1 MKNIDSS
8 NQVFDIVIEDN
19 LIYADKTKH
28 VCELLKSGKAYFLSR
43 PRRFGKSLL
52 LSTIAAL
59 FKGPSDPEH
68 NPQGLFKGLWIS
80 GEDANYDFNDTY
92 PVIYISMST
101 ANYSPEI
108 VIGDIQNK
116 LRVIANSYGIAL
128 NDGSP
133 QAMLTSLI
141 LDLKGQY
148 GKNVVLLIDE
158 YDDPISSVIG
168 NPDLAEKNSYVL
180 RGFYSILKENQ
191 PNLRFVM
198 LTGVTRYELLWQ
210 SGVLNHLFDFTMSEE
225 YADICGFTYD
235 EFDNCFADRFEI
247 TLKKFKEKGILDQ
260 NCGIAE
266 FREAIFEKYDGYS
279 WDGKTR
285 VLNPFSLLNAF
296 KNKNLKN
303 YWATLEPSKKFLK
316 AIMSKNPLSFTADK
330 LRDLSQKSVDSASIV
345 GSLTPVPS
353 LFQTGY
359 LTIDKIT
366 TVGKDFYYTFKIPN
380 AEINPAYWDEFSDS
394 LFDFLDTDRTV
405 LDNNFIKAVVA
416 EDSNKLSIFIDS
428 FFGSIPASLHI
439 PKESY
444 YHSVIYGYL
453 NGLTNL
459 TALSE
464 IPGADG
470 TPDILCVI
478 DKDLYVVVE
487 LKFKD
492 NPETNPALDS
502 LKTKAALKRLAISAL
517 KAIDEKNYLRPYLA
531 KAKKMLKLGLGVY
544 GRGRA
549 MAILENEER
558 AKERLKPIAKRSRG
572 HHSNKSSTNARAK
585 K

>member
-8 NQVFDIVIEDN
+8 NQVFANVIEDN
-19 LIYADKTKH
+19 LIYADKTKR
-28 VCELLKSGKAYFLSR
+28 VWELLKSGKAYFLSR

-52 LSTIAAL
+52 LSTFEAL
-59 FKGPSDPEH
+59 FKGPSDPEQ
-68 NPQGLFKGLWIS
+68 NPQGFFKNLWIS
-80 GEDANYDFNDTY
+80 GKEPNYDFNDTY
-92 PVIYISMST
+92 PVINLSMTMS
-101 ANYSPEI
+101 NFSPEI
-108 VIGDIQNK
+108 VTRALQTKLQDIA
-116 LRVIANSYGIAL
+116 VSYGLSL
-128 NDGSP
+128 NDDIP
-133 QAMLTSLI
+133 EAMFRVLI
-141 LDLKGQY
+141 SVLKSKFK
-148 GKNVVLLIDE
+148 KNVVLLIDE
-158 YDDPISSVIG
+158 YDDPISSVID
-168 NPDLAEKNSYVL
+168 NPDLAEKNSYIL

-247 TLKKFKEKGILDQ
+247 TLEKFKEKGLLEQ

-330 LRDLSQKSVDSASIV
+330 LLDLSQKSIDSALII

-380 AEINPAYWDEFSDS
+380 AEINPAFWDEFSDS

-405 LDNNFIKAVVA
+405 LNNNFIKAVVA

-470 TPDILCVI
+470 TPDIVCVI

-487 LKFKD
+487 LKHKD

-502 LKTKAALKRLAISAL
+502 RKTKTALKRLAISSL
-517 KAIDEKNYLRPYLA
+517 KSIDAKNYLRPYLA
-531 KAKKMLKLGLGVY
+531 KAKKILKLGLGVY

-572 HHSNKSSTNARAK
+572 PRSNKSSTNARAK